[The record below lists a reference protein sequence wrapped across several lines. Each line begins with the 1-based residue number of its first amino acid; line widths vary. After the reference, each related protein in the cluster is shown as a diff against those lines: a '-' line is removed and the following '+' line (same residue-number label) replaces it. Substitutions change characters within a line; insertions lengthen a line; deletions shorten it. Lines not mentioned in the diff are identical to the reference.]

1 MDMDSERI
9 YWIALGIYGL
19 TMLLHGG
26 IQVISEGATILNW
39 AIVFGAL
46 LVLVG
51 GVRGLRSSNS
61 LGRVSRPIRYLG
73 IFGASL
79 ATVSVVL
86 GYLF

>member
-1 MDMDSERI
+1 MDSERI
-9 YWIALGIYGL
+9 YWTAFGIYGL
-19 TMLLHGG
+19 TMLLHGS
-26 IQVISEGATILNW
+26 IQVISEGGTILNW
-39 AIVFGAL
+39 AIVVGAL

-51 GVRGLRSSNS
+51 GIRGFRSSNS

-79 ATVSVVL
+79 ATFFVVL